1 MFRVVDIKYL
11 TYNDIVF
18 TNVYIIAKREI
29 NGSVNPINVRFYV
42 AGTEK
47 RFKK

>member
-1 MFRVVDIKYL
+1 MVDIKHL

-18 TNVYIIAKREI
+18 TNLYVIAKREI
-29 NGSVNPINVRFYV
+29 NGSVNLISVRLYV

>member
-1 MFRVVDIKYL
+1 MVDIKYP
-11 TYNDIVF
+11 TYNDIMF
-18 TNVYIIAKREI
+18 TNLYIIAEREI